1 MGRTVNLAPNIPVQ
15 TFVQAAWGR
24 ETHPSTASLPNGRY
38 GSVSACEVQA
48 LSWGRIGS
56 ARLISPSAVSAP
68 VTPTPTLL
76 KDISV
81 LFKLRLGTFVV
92 LSAVLG
98 WFVGTESIG
107 LVPFL
112 ELTVGG
118 YLLTGA
124 SNGFNQIIEKE
135 ADAKMGRTAGRPLPT
150 GRMSVRSAALWS
162 TAAGVLGLAALFHLG
177 TKAGLLGL
185 LALGSYVLAY
195 TPLKSRTGFS
205 VLVGAIP
212 GAIPPMLGYVAATGH
227 FGIEPGTLF
236 AVQFMWQFPHF
247 WAIAW
252 VAHEDYLKAGYKML
266 PFKEGRTAASA
277 RQILL
282 YTMLCIPASLL
293 PWALPGD
300 APMVGNI
307 AFTVAVLT
315 GLGFLVPAIRLWR
328 SLEVKDARQ
337 LMFASFLYLPIVQL
351 TYVLDK
357 IPEPRA
363 HIPVPLL
370 FPTAQAAT

>member
-1 MGRTVNLAPNIPVQ
+1 M
-15 TFVQAAWGR
+15 
-24 ETHPSTASLPNGRY
+24 
-38 GSVSACEVQA
+38 SATPA
-48 LSWGRIGS
+48 
-56 ARLISPSAVSAP
+56 
-68 VTPTPTLL
+68 PTPSLL
-76 KDISV
+76 KDIAV

-98 WFVGTESIG
+98 WFMGTDTIA
-107 LVPFL
+107 LIPFL
-112 ELTVGG
+112 ELTLGG

-124 SNGFNQIIEKE
+124 SNGFNQIIERDR
-135 ADAKMGRTAGRPLPT
+135 DARMGRTADRPLPT
-150 GRMSVRSAALWS
+150 GRMSVKAATVWS
-162 TAAGVLGLAALFHLG
+162 TLAGAIGLAALFHLG
-177 TKAGLLGL
+177 IRAGLLGL
-185 LALGSYVLAY
+185 LALLSYVLAY

-212 GAIPPMLGYVAATGH
+212 GAIPPMLGYVAATGR

-252 VAHEDYLKAGYKML
+252 VAHEDYLKAGYRML

-293 PWALPGD
+293 PWALPG
-300 APMVGNI
+300 ASPMVGDI
-307 AFTVAVLT
+307 ALVVAVLT
-315 GLGFLVPAIRLWR
+315 GIGFTVPAFRLWR
-328 SLEVKDARQ
+328 NLEVADARQ

-357 IPEPRA
+357 IP
-363 HIPVPLL
+363 
-370 FPTAQAAT
+370 

>member
-1 MGRTVNLAPNIPVQ
+1 M
-15 TFVQAAWGR
+15 
-24 ETHPSTASLPNGRY
+24 
-38 GSVSACEVQA
+38 
-48 LSWGRIGS
+48 
-56 ARLISPSAVSAP
+56 SAP
-68 VTPTPTLL
+68 VAPTPTLL
-76 KDISV
+76 KDIAV

-98 WFVGTESIG
+98 WFMGSESIG

-112 ELTVGG
+112 ELTIGG

-124 SNGFNQIIEKE
+124 SNGFNQIIERE

-150 GRMSVRSAALWS
+150 GRMSVRQAATWS
-162 TAAGVLGLAALFHLG
+162 TLAGLLGLAALFDLG
-177 TKAGLLGL
+177 IRAGLLGL

-212 GAIPPMLGYVAATGH
+212 GAIPPMLGYVAATGR

-266 PFKEGRTAASA
+266 PFKEGRTVASA

-293 PWALPGD
+293 PWALPGE
-300 APMVGNI
+300 APMVGDI

-315 GLGFLVPAIRLWR
+315 GLGFLVPAVRLWR

-357 IPEPRA
+357 IP
-363 HIPVPLL
+363 
-370 FPTAQAAT
+370 

>member
-1 MGRTVNLAPNIPVQ
+1 M
-15 TFVQAAWGR
+15 
-24 ETHPSTASLPNGRY
+24 
-38 GSVSACEVQA
+38 SA
-48 LSWGRIGS
+48 
-56 ARLISPSAVSAP
+56 SPS
-68 VTPTPTLL
+68 PTPTLL
-76 KDISV
+76 KDLAV

-98 WFVGTESIG
+98 WFMGTDSIG
-107 LVPFL
+107 LIPFL
-112 ELTVGG
+112 ELTIGG

-124 SNGFNQIIEKE
+124 SNGFNQILEKE

-150 GRMSVRSAALWS
+150 GRMSVRAAASWS
-162 TAAGVLGLAALFHLG
+162 TLAGLLGLAALFHLG
-177 TKAGLLGL
+177 TRAGLLGL
-185 LALGSYVLAY
+185 LAIASYVLAY

-212 GAIPPMLGYVAATGH
+212 GAIPPMLGYVAATH
-227 FGIEPGTLF
+227 QFGIEPGTLF

-252 VAHEDYLKAGYKML
+252 VAHDDYLKAGYKML
-266 PFKEGRTAASA
+266 PFKEGRSAASA

-300 APMVGNI
+300 ATMVGNI
-307 AFTVAVLT
+307 ALVVAILA
-315 GLGFLVPAIRLWR
+315 GLGFLVPAVKLWR
-328 SLEVKDARQ
+328 SLDVKDARQ
-337 LMFASFLYLPIVQL
+337 LMFASFLYLPIVQV

-357 IPEPRA
+357 LP
-363 HIPVPLL
+363 
-370 FPTAQAAT
+370 